1 LLGDSFGG
9 LCTPSRGRTRLDL
22 GHADGH
28 SNVQQQT
35 GTPGTCSVWPWSHR

>member
-1 LLGDSFGG
+1 MTWADYTAG
-9 LCTPSRGRTRLDL
+9 RLDL
-22 GHADGH
+22 GHPDGH